1 MCLQPATTRW
11 NGRGRDAHPGAILK
25 RGLKDMASFGLVPR
39 RAREGDREG
48 DREGGTGRFKGDALA
63 YKRE

>member
-1 MCLQPATTRW
+1 M
-11 NGRGRDAHPGAILK
+11 G
-25 RGLKDMASFGLVPR
+25 SFGLVPR

-63 YKRE
+63 DKRE

>member
-1 MCLQPATTRW
+1 
-11 NGRGRDAHPGAILK
+11 
-25 RGLKDMASFGLVPR
+25 MASFGLVPR

>member
-1 MCLQPATTRW
+1 MAMCLQPATTRW

-48 DREGGTGRFKGDALA
+48 GTGRFKGDALA